1 MHMVVM
7 VGKPKAKNM
16 KKITSIA
23 ILTVTSPIVINV
35 PTRDLLVIET
45 KGSFV
50 LR

>member
-1 MHMVVM
+1 MHMVVL
-7 VGKPKAKNM
+7 VGKPKA

-23 ILTVTSPIVINV
+23 IVTVTSPIVINV

>member
-1 MHMVVM
+1 MHMVVSF
-7 VGKPKAKNM
+7 GKPKAK
-16 KKITSIA
+16 KITSLA
-23 ILTVTSPIVINV
+23 IPTVTSPIVINV